1 MSCVQMRAWM
11 QFGKDFDLARLE
23 ESLSSTLDAG
33 RIAESATSSVQ
44 PIGQLHWPSNVQPGR
59 LAGLSLAQ
67 LSLVHFLRGEWNLA
81 SSEAEDA
88 YRSSFPS
95 AGQGAIVGA
104 LFRQRAYLSGTGP
117 APSRSWTR
125 RLGVPPSAG
134 GPNPAG
140 AWIMLLQMIE
150 GFVVLGE
157 RQRAAALPWPRARAS
172 RHGRGLDL
180 DRAPVSS
187 APPRVSPLPRPAT
200 GRPPSI
206 TSRWRRSEADAFPYR
221 LEQLEIR
228 RFRAMMLL
236 DRAAPGDRAIA
247 RSLLGEAADLY
258 GRFGMPRHHE
268 LTERLLASAT

>member
-1 MSCVQMRAWM
+1 M

-104 LFRQRAYLSGTGP
+104 LFRQRAYLGDRTGALALLDE
-117 APSRSWTR
+117 AP
-125 RLGVPPSAG
+125 GVLPSAG

-157 RQRAAALPWPRARAS
+157 RQRAAAL
-172 RHGRGLDL
+172 HGLAL
-180 DRAPVSS
+180 EH
-187 APPRVSPLPRPAT
+187 LAT
-200 GRPPSI
+200 GAVWTWTAP
-206 TSRWRRSEADAFPYR
+206 
-221 LEQLEIR
+221 
-228 RFRAMMLL
+228 RFVRT
-236 DRAAPGDRAIA
+236 AAGIAAAAAGDWT
-247 RSLLGEAADLY
+247 AAEH
-258 GRFGMPRHHE
+258 P
-268 LTERLLASAT
+268 